1 VQWIVVEQVDDG
13 GARLVALR
21 LSDGA
26 RRLLFATEQPLPLHA
41 SVHPKA
47 ARVAVDVPSRG
58 TQGGRP
64 RTRVGLLN
72 LERPGMGWLRQSLDP
87 KWRVGHATF
96 DDTGT
101 RLALEGAWDGVPISD
116 IYAYSVSFSGN
127 SVREEPLGGAG
138 NPARLGCRQ
147 VRFLEGG
154 KQLIY
159 LRKTQLE
166 GGYEVCLLDLD
177 RDGESAALLEG
188 RAPSRL
194 TLTLTEGAE
203 AVPEVSMAWCG
214 AIKQVFWVGLARGG
228 TRQQVRTARVGV
240 RPHTDLGPSHLRIEE
255 ICVARGGELLA
266 CSADGQVWLT
276 DVESGASVAIVDGK
290 QGVSH
295 RGLCFDEAQGRLL
308 FCTNDGQ
315 GSRLRALDLGTRSVR
330 DLHTLGT
337 ASVVGLIAL
346 ADEPE
351 IAARMEGFVSV
362 AEPAPPADDATAI
375 QRVPPVGDEAEAPQL
390 ITEEIEAPPEDPT
403 IELASAALEAA
414 LAAAPQPTPEPEP
427 TPEPTPAPD
436 PAVDFAR
443 WMKHIGTLDDPT
455 KALTGLEKLRENSTL
470 REAARLWL
478 GTQRRRATG
487 KEEVPVALLHAL
499 VAAGH
504 LHLNEARGDLL
515 ELCRRGR
522 PRVQDGGLLET
533 DEHFALAALLYIDG
547 HSTRFGWTKVYR
559 DYEGMLV
566 KINEVL
572 EGEGE
577 GPAARIMAAFAEGY
591 ERQIAGVLKAPD
603 PTAVPGLDPKRLR
616 ESLAEMTA
624 HAAVEA
630 STRQVEDAP
639 AAEEAEDQE
648 ALEAARLAEE
658 ARLAQAA
665 LQAEEDARRAEEEE
679 EEIRALARRQAE
691 EAERRAAERAAEE
704 ARREQARK
712 AEEEARIE
720 ARRRAAIEA
729 EKRKAEED
737 RLWHEQRR
745 RAEQEA
751 QQKAEE
757 ERLWQEQR
765 RRAEQEA
772 QQAEEERLWQEQR
785 RRAEE
790 ARRPADA
797 SRRAVAKQSEPA
809 ERPASAAKDEATQIH
824 SLFRLRMPGRNSAA
838 APRPRPRPKRARP
851 KRRGRPSA
859 CAPKR
864 PLARKRTKSA
874 GPPSAP
880 PIAPAPRPPPRSP
893 PPSGPPPRPKPRW
906 PPPRPPIACT
916 SRSRSAPPGDPAWR
930 SARRAARRG
939 WRSARRAARRAW
951 WRSGRA
957 APECGGGAALPA
969 PAECGGG
976 APVAAPAAALRR
988 APGGG
993 RLPGGRLPG
1002 THGAR
1007 GRPRRDRRRSA
1018 HHRHLRHRG
1027 EPGPARGRRP
1037 GRPTPHPAHRR
1048 PLRRRQRP
1056 GRRGA
1061 GGHPP
1066 GGPAPRAGRPL
1077 AGGRWIPLRRS
1088 PLGLALGLGYLCLER
1103 HLPDFPGLSAPP
1115 RVALRQPPC
1124 GVGGGGHRHGG
1135 RAAAPQYPE
1144 ALRQGTPPIL
1154 TAAAKSVAGGTGV
1167 VQGRDRRSL
1176 PSRLR
1181 DPEAADP
1188 CTLQSANIRL

>member
-1 VQWIVVEQVDDG
+1 MQWIVVEQVDDG

-624 HAAVEA
+624 QAAVEA

-809 ERPASAAKDEATQIH
+809 ERPASAAERRGNPPDSLTSSAADAWEEQRRRAEAQAQAEARQAEEAWQAQ
-824 SLFRLRMPGRNSAA
+824 RLRAEEAA
-838 APRPRPRPKRARP
+838 RQEE
-851 KRRGRPSA
+851 
-859 CAPKR
+859 
-864 PLARKRTKSA
+864 
-874 GPPSAP
+874 
-880 PIAPAPRPPPRSP
+880 
-893 PPSGPPPRPKPRW
+893 
-906 PPPRPPIACT
+906 
-916 SRSRSAPPGDPAWR
+916 DEE
-930 SARRAARRG
+930 RRAAE
-939 WRSARRAARRAW
+939 RAADRA
-951 WRSGRA
+951 RAEAATKVAAAERA
-957 APECGGGAALPA
+957 AAEAEAALA
-969 PAECGGG
+969 AAE
-976 APVAAPAAALRR
+976 AADRLHQQVEERPSRRPSLEERPSRRPQGVEERPSRRPQSVVEERPSQRPQSVVEERPSRRPQPRFDERPAAADFPAADFP
-988 APGGG
+988 AP
-993 RLPGGRLPG
+993 
-1002 THGAR
+1002 TA
-1007 GRPRRDRRRSA
+1007 PRRPAADETADDLPTTGIFAIEESLGLPAAGAQGAPPLILPIAGLFAAASGLAAVVLGATRLGGLLPVLGALWLVAGGSLFADRRWA
-1018 HHRHLRHRG
+1018 WL
-1027 EPGPARGRRP
+1027 
-1037 GRPTPHPAHRR
+1037 
-1048 PLRRRQRP
+1048 
-1056 GRRGA
+1056 
-1061 GGHPP
+1061 
-1066 GGPAPRAGRPL
+1066 
-1077 AGGRWIPLRRS
+1077 
-1088 PLGLALGLGYLCLER
+1088 LGLGTFALNAIYLIFLGFQP
-1103 HLPDFPGLSAPP
+1103 LPEWLSGSLLAVWG
-1115 RVALRQPPC
+1115 VAAI
-1124 GVGGGGHRHGG
+1124 GMGGALLHPNIQKRYGKG
-1135 RAAAPQYPE
+1135 R
-1144 ALRQGTPPIL
+1144 
-1154 TAAAKSVAGGTGV
+1154 
-1167 VQGRDRRSL
+1167 RRF
-1176 PSRLR
+1176 
-1181 DPEAADP
+1181 
-1188 CTLQSANIRL
+1188 